1 MNNKNIFLLVLS
13 TSFIL
18 SACGHSITVGNEVSA
33 EHSSVLQSAAI
44 ESILTTDLNTLWSQ
58 NFNHHQNDLLLQ
70 VSQAISV
77 LAKKNSLTNNSLANE
92 ELDKLSFYLRIFS
105 SFGPDNSWSDQTAPA
120 LNKAL
125 LALQNMPGF
134 YHVSPITA
142 RLHEN
147 YVVAL
152 YRLYFLEP
160 MQLLTIDHIKP
171 LTKLINL
178 YATSKLVQENGN
190 NDDKAVHYALWEI
203 LRASAILPYEAT
215 RKNKAD
221 HLAIFVNNK
230 SLIQAL
236 LAFIGSKN
244 ADINGDEW
252 PRKHAVWALAQYYN
266 VYYKQYL
273 NTYYEKSEAEQKQL
287 DDEEITLIQQQ
298 LMTDLDNATW
308 QALADSMPNTGKEST
323 ESFEQNSNALKTLF
337 SIPYVMDYTYNS
349 LKQQQLQLGLDLQG
363 GMQVTIGL
371 DAVSFLKN
379 LIKRTTDA
387 TFLNRLEKGDTEKV
401 MELADSTYVAAIA
414 DNNKVLEVLMLN
426 ILSKGAAKKAD
437 FNGSNNFFSKVY
449 NTITNFNESRLKD
462 SLLIQNL
469 NEHGRSYLE
478 MGNYSN
484 GIKKIHESLVISKKN
499 KDSLFIGDSYKWL
512 GNAYA
517 MQALYNDAIFYY
529 TESVRYDKS
538 IKMKYLINSN
548 LGNIYTR
555 TKEYSKAEKYLLET
569 LKATDNNNFDL
580 LVSNESLATLYTK
593 MKKYKK
599 AHFFYLKAEE
609 YALRSNNK
617 LYQLENKTSLITSYT
632 NIKDYASAKRYAKIC
647 DSLASGIN
655 SNSRKM
661 GLYDVI
667 YVSAAKMK
675 DYEKA
680 FDYSKKY
687 MSIKDSMFSI
697 EKTKIVK
704 DLKIKH
710 ESDLKESEILSQKE
724 LIKTKETQNTG
735 LLVSLGLILIS
746 MLFMFLSYRKRLSA
760 QKKLLKKQ
768 EELSFEKMNTILER
782 QKVKTYESHIEGQNK
797 ERERIAKDLHD
808 SVSGNLAAIKL
819 KLTNLKNSRSEEIAA
834 VISNLDATYNEVRTI
849 SHNLL
854 PQKIIKQNFTKN
866 IEQLVLLYSSNNL
879 KIELEIFPEEEIN
892 KLPQIMEVELN
903 RILQELI
910 TNIVK
915 HAKATKC
922 TISLILHEEH
932 LNVIV
937 EDNGL
942 GFDITKK
949 SKGIGLSN
957 ILSRIQ
963 TINGSIDIDSLKS
976 KGTTVNINIPTI

>member
-44 ESILTTDLNTLWSQ
+44 QSILTTDLNTLWSQ

-178 YATSKLVQENGN
+178 YATSKLVQENGY

-337 SIPYVMDYTYNS
+337 SIPYVVSTYRGKSECEEDS
-349 LKQQQLQLGLDLQG
+349 LKDRCIAP
-363 GMQVTIGL
+363 TIEE
-371 DAVSFLKN
+371 ATP
-379 LIKRTTDA
+379 IKH
-387 TFLNRLEKGDTEKV
+387 V
-401 MELADSTYVAAIA
+401 CS
-414 DNNKVLEVLMLN
+414 
-426 ILSKGAAKKAD
+426 
-437 FNGSNNFFSKVY
+437 
-449 NTITNFNESRLKD
+449 
-462 SLLIQNL
+462 
-469 NEHGRSYLE
+469 
-478 MGNYSN
+478 
-484 GIKKIHESLVISKKN
+484 
-499 KDSLFIGDSYKWL
+499 DSLFIRTQKMTKVQLEDSCNRLISQEAVFHEKLATNRVPVSNDFNDKLRVIVFNNAAEYNKYGQLVFDINTNNGGMYIEGTTQDPDNLATFYSYEHFWVRPKFQVWNLNHEYVHYLDGRFLKYDTFNHFPSNLVWWSEGLAEYISQGDDNPRAFKLLNETEQNKWLTLQQVFDTKYRDGVDQVYKWGYL
-512 GNAYA
+512 A
-517 MQALYNDAIFYY
+517 
-529 TESVRYDKS
+529 VRFMYEKHVE
-538 IKMKYLINSN
+538 
-548 LGNIYTR
+548 
-555 TKEYSKAEKYLLET
+555 EYRQL
-569 LKATDNNNFDL
+569 
-580 LVSNESLATLYTK
+580 
-593 MKKYKK
+593 
-599 AHFFYLKAEE
+599 AHFLK
-609 YALRSNNK
+609 
-617 LYQLENKTSLITSYT
+617 T
-632 NIKDYASAKRYAKIC
+632 DF
-647 DSLASGIN
+647 
-655 SNSRKM
+655 
-661 GLYDVI
+661 
-667 YVSAAKMK
+667 
-675 DYEKA
+675 
-680 FDYSKKY
+680 FDGY
-687 MSIKDSMFSI
+687 
-697 EKTKIVK
+697 
-704 DLKIKH
+704 
-710 ESDLKESEILSQKE
+710 
-724 LIKTKETQNTG
+724 
-735 LLVSLGLILIS
+735 
-746 MLFMFLSYRKRLSA
+746 
-760 QKKLLKKQ
+760 KKLLDESGKQ
-768 EELSFEKMNTILER
+768 YQAEFNEWLSKHNANFVDLSETKDPHKPR
-782 QKVKTYESHIEGQNK
+782 QFYRYTY
-797 ERERIAKDLHD
+797 KD
-808 SVSGNLAAIKL
+808 
-819 KLTNLKNSRSEEIAA
+819 
-834 VISNLDATYNEVRTI
+834 Y
-849 SHNLL
+849 
-854 PQKIIKQNFTKN
+854 
-866 IEQLVLLYSSNNL
+866 
-879 KIELEIFPEEEIN
+879 
-892 KLPQIMEVELN
+892 
-903 RILQELI
+903 LQP
-910 TNIVK
+910 K
-915 HAKATKC
+915 
-922 TISLILHEEH
+922 SLIETPRHMH
-932 LNVIV
+932 WQYWHANA
-937 EDNGL
+937 
-942 GFDITKK
+942 
-949 SKGIGLSN
+949 
-957 ILSRIQ
+957 
-963 TINGSIDIDSLKS
+963 LKA
-976 KGTTVNINIPTI
+976 KE

>member
-1 MNNKNIFLLVLS
+1 MKYIV
-13 TSFIL
+13 T
-18 SACGHSITVGNEVSA
+18 
-33 EHSSVLQSAAI
+33 
-44 ESILTTDLNTLWSQ
+44 
-58 NFNHHQNDLLLQ
+58 LLLFLSYCCVFGQ
-70 VSQAISV
+70 TQIS
-77 LAKKNSLTNNSLANE
+77 KKDKKTHSL
-92 ELDKLSFYLRIFS
+92 
-105 SFGPDNSWSDQTAPA
+105 
-120 LNKAL
+120 
-125 LALQNMPGF
+125 
-134 YHVSPITA
+134 
-142 RLHEN
+142 
-147 YVVAL
+147 
-152 YRLYFLEP
+152 
-160 MQLLTIDHIKP
+160 
-171 LTKLINL
+171 
-178 YATSKLVQENGN
+178 
-190 NDDKAVHYALWEI
+190 
-203 LRASAILPYEAT
+203 
-215 RKNKAD
+215 
-221 HLAIFVNNK
+221 
-230 SLIQAL
+230 
-236 LAFIGSKN
+236 
-244 ADINGDEW
+244 
-252 PRKHAVWALAQYYN
+252 
-266 VYYKQYL
+266 
-273 NTYYEKSEAEQKQL
+273 
-287 DDEEITLIQQQ
+287 
-298 LMTDLDNATW
+298 
-308 QALADSMPNTGKEST
+308 
-323 ESFEQNSNALKTLF
+323 
-337 SIPYVMDYTYNS
+337 
-349 LKQQQLQLGLDLQG
+349 
-363 GMQVTIGL
+363 
-371 DAVSFLKN
+371 
-379 LIKRTTDA
+379 
-387 TFLNRLEKGDTEKV
+387 FLNRLEKGDTEKV